1 MTLFGS
7 EKFSAFPRDFENYK
21 LLCSCGRGAFGEVFV
36 AEDLSGHRVALK
48 IIPDSPAGAREL
60 DGLRHYRKISGEHP
74 NLVRIFHIGSSG
86 SALYYTMELAD
97 NLNEGSDGSY
107 RAATLAEIIHRH
119 GALETAEVIRIGHAI
134 LDGLASLEQNG
145 LIHRDIKPSNIIF
158 VNNVPKLSDLG
169 LLTDTT
175 RSVSIA
181 GTFGFLPPETLEG
194 HRSGEN
200 SGDLYSFGKVLYCAL
215 TGQAPQKYPWIPQA
229 IPLSVCRQFR
239 PILAKACNHDPEK
252 RFRNTREFQA
262 ELPRKLR
269 PSSGWER
276 YLDRFADWRR
286 SHPLLVRQIQRYA
299 TTSGIALLIALII
312 TSWLFWLNYR
322 EYRQLQRQA
331 MLMYSQLDDSGEM
344 YERYLRIFA
353 PEYKDAFDRKRQEL
367 TRFCNTADN
376 RLAGMAA
383 AELDRMIG
391 KIADEEYLK
400 LLRNRPKL
408 DVFGPVSRTLRQ
420 IARIDLLREFPFYER
435 FSNQQKS
442 SIDREYTSAVSTL
455 KLVKRWNGPISGKT
469 WVFFETPDLTFQYV
483 APGGFHLGEERRFS
497 QINYPFWIASTEV
510 TNNSFQNYCGFLP
523 SLNRSSNAPVEQL
536 AVNDMLNY
544 CRILTLQV
552 SERGLLPNGYIIRL
566 PTEAEWEYALSGAW
580 RGAPEL
586 SPRKKNRE
594 FYGWFEENSENIS
607 HTIRQKSPNRL
618 GLFDM
623 LGNVTEVVT
632 PSLPVRAN
640 AFVERGGSFK
650 NKADIPLTWRC
661 DFLFQASLFNWCG
674 FRLVLAPG
682 DMDYFDR
689 MYQLGEPQSAEIDGT
704 HYELFGLNLGV
715 YRPGDAALLAELL
728 GGRLAQLTP
737 EKARALR
744 KQLPHVGHYPTLL
757 GGRLARNNIWYWG
770 TLTYQDGK
778 PQWKNEKPITSIRL
792 DSSQSRPHLYL
803 EHENF
808 KGVGCNIRFP
818 LFLCEWSEEEFAN
831 RDRLARSDAPFPL
844 KLKRFRIGE
853 SEFLLIRGSQIWC
866 MNKRYAELLGGR
878 LAILNTPEKLQAAA
892 RELQPFEKMR
902 IALGGYYKYNRW
914 LWLDGSDGPREELPR
929 LFSTLPESR
938 NNNFIALYEGKLSD
952 TVTTDAFLCEWPAAN
967 GDTASL

>member
-1 MTLFGS
+1 
-7 EKFSAFPRDFENYK
+7 
-21 LLCSCGRGAFGEVFV
+21 
-36 AEDLSGHRVALK
+36 
-48 IIPDSPAGAREL
+48 
-60 DGLRHYRKISGEHP
+60 
-74 NLVRIFHIGSSG
+74 
-86 SALYYTMELAD
+86 
-97 NLNEGSDGSY
+97 
-107 RAATLAEIIHRH
+107 
-119 GALETAEVIRIGHAI
+119 
-134 LDGLASLEQNG
+134 
-145 LIHRDIKPSNIIF
+145 
-158 VNNVPKLSDLG
+158 
-169 LLTDTT
+169 
-175 RSVSIA
+175 
-181 GTFGFLPPETLEG
+181 
-194 HRSGEN
+194 
-200 SGDLYSFGKVLYCAL
+200 
-215 TGQAPQKYPWIPQA
+215 
-229 IPLSVCRQFR
+229 
-239 PILAKACNHDPEK
+239 
-252 RFRNTREFQA
+252 
-262 ELPRKLR
+262 
-269 PSSGWER
+269 
-276 YLDRFADWRR
+276 
-286 SHPLLVRQIQRYA
+286 
-299 TTSGIALLIALII
+299 
-312 TSWLFWLNYR
+312 
-322 EYRQLQRQA
+322 

-408 DVFGPVSRTLRQ
+408 DVFGPVSQTLRQ

-607 HTIRQKSPNRL
+607 HTIRQKSPNRWDFSTCSETSPKCHAVASGPGQRL
-618 GLFDM
+618 R
-623 LGNVTEVVT
+623 
-632 PSLPVRAN
+632 RAG
-640 AFVERGGSFK
+640 R
-650 NKADIPLTWRC
+650 
-661 DFLFQASLFNWCG
+661 LFQKQGGHSPDLAMRFSVPGLALQLVRIPPRTRARRHGLLRPDVSARRTAVRRNRRNTLRT
-674 FRLVLAPG
+674 FRTQPRGLPSRRRRPARRTP
-682 DMDYFDR
+682 R
-689 MYQLGEPQSAEIDGT
+689 RTSRTT
-704 HYELFGLNLGV
+704 H
-715 YRPGDAALLAELL
+715 
-728 GGRLAQLTP
+728 P

-757 GGRLARNNIWYWG
+757 GGRLSRSNIWYWG

-778 PQWKNEKPITSIRL
+778 PQWKNERPITSIRL

-818 LFLCEWSEEEFAN
+818 LFLCEWSKEEFAN

-914 LWLDGSDGPREELPR
+914 LWLDGSDGPRRNCRGCSPLCRNRATTTSSPFTKGNFPTPSPPTP
-929 LFSTLPESR
+929 FSANGRRQTATPLRSEPPG
-938 NNNFIALYEGKLSD
+938 I
-952 TVTTDAFLCEWPAAN
+952 PAATKN
-967 GDTASL
+967 LAKKLLPVPCQIYKSAIRCYSIHFDNNLTIFNIRMGKPQS